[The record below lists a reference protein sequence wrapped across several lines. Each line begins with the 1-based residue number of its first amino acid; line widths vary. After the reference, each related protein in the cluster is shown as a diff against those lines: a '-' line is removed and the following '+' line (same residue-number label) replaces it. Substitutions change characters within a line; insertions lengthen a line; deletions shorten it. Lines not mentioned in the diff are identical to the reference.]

1 MHDQEKRYEK
11 SQSVGSM
18 KDMSDSDVSRL
29 MVSKYGD
36 EWEVKDL
43 DMHDPIVIEFFD
55 RTSRG
60 R

>member
-1 MHDQEKRYEK
+1 MHDPEKHHEK
-11 SQSVGSM
+11 NPSSDSM

-29 MVSKYGD
+29 MASKYGD

-43 DMHDPIVIEFFD
+43 DMRDPIVIEFFD

-60 R
+60 Q

>member
-1 MHDQEKRYEK
+1 MHDPEKRYEK
-11 SQSVGSM
+11 IPSVDSM
-18 KDMSDSDVSRL
+18 KGMSDSDISRL

-43 DMHDPIVIEFFD
+43 DMNDPVVIEFFD